1 MEIKEYGGIRYV
13 QSTITP
19 PEGLVDKIL
28 AHQYTFFPYA
38 EGNEEY
44 DFWTGHMP
52 YTGQIWDVVPET
64 AVFLDYIKES
74 VELWGFNLNE
84 YFAKCWVVLVPKG
97 QNVSK
102 HAHHGSVSGYWI
114 LKDTDTTT
122 FMEVDG
128 VTRQFKN
135 FDGNFMLFD
144 SSVPHFNTF
153 NKSDDMR
160 VTLAFTVS
168 DTEGIQKELEIAE
181 DKLKRLNKEG
191 VKENTEASLYTRQFD
206 TEGNIVIGESYV
218 PLV

>member
-1 MEIKEYGGIRYV
+1 MEEKYLGPLRYI

-19 PEGLVDKIL
+19 PEGLVDKL
-28 AHQYTFFPYA
+28 LEHKYTFFPYA

-44 DFWTGHMP
+44 NFWTGHMP

-64 AVFLDYIKES
+64 AVFLDYVKES
-74 VELWGFNLNE
+74 VEVWGLDLKE
-84 YFAKCWVVLVPKG
+84 HFAKCWVVMVPKD

-102 HAHHGSVSGYWI
+102 HSHHGSVSGYWI

-122 FMEVDG
+122 FMEIEG
-128 VTRQFKN
+128 ATRQFHN

-144 SSVPHFNTF
+144 SSIPHFNTF

-168 DTEGIQKELEIAE
+168 DAEGIQKELEIAE
-181 DKLKRLNKEG
+181 QKLKRLQAEG
-191 VKENTEASLYTRQFD
+191 VKENLEASLYTRQFN
-206 TEGNIVIGESYV
+206 TNGEIVIGESYV

>member
-1 MEIKEYGGIRYV
+1 MEVKNLESFKYI

-19 PEGLVDKIL
+19 PEGLVEKL
-28 AHQYTFFPYA
+28 LEHKYTFFPYA
-38 EGNEEY
+38 EGNAEY
-44 DFWTGHMP
+44 NFWTGHMP

-64 AVFLDYIKES
+64 AVFLDYVKES
-74 VELWGFNLNE
+74 VELWGLDLKE
-84 YFAKCWVVLVPKG
+84 YFAKCWVVMIPKD
-97 QNVSK
+97 QNVSR
-102 HAHHGSVSGYWI
+102 HSHHGTVSGYWI

-122 FMEVDG
+122 YMEIDG
-128 VTRQFKN
+128 QTRQWHN

-144 SSVPHFNTF
+144 SSIPHLNTF
-153 NKSDDMR
+153 NKSEDMR

-168 DTEGIQKELEIAE
+168 DAEGIQKELKIAE